1 MSLLVERGEIVGLI
15 GPNGSGKTTLLNVIN
30 GLERADDGTIA
41 LDDRRIERSAG
52 ARRSPAPA
60 SAAPSRRWRLPATP
74 SRPTW
79 RARWRRV
86 RPSCCSTSRRPASA
100 TASGGRCRRLLA
112 SLRDAGRGV
121 LIVDHD
127 IELLSRVCDRLVCLD
142 RGRVIAS
149 GSPAEV
155 RADPR
160 VRASFLGLDGDR
172 GMSAVLEI
180 GDVSVEAGEIVA
192 LLGGNGAGKTTLLE
206 TVLGFHPGRVVLFG
220 RDASAL
226 AVEQRVGLGVGYVPE
241 GRRVFAGLTVRENL
255 EAASSLPAGQRR
267 QRVEEMLALFPML
280 GERPE
285 ARAWLLSG
293 GQQQMLALARALM
306 DRPRLLLLDEPTL
319 GLAPVVVADLLRRL
333 SAMTADGT
341 AILLAEQRAALALGV
356 ARRGVVLSRGQV
368 VRRGSAAE
376 LAADPTLADLMAGA

>member
-1 MSLLVERGEIVGLI
+1 V
-15 GPNGSGKTTLLNVIN
+15 
-30 GLERADDGTIA
+30 
-41 LDDRRIERSAG
+41 
-52 ARRSPAPA
+52 
-60 SAAPSRRWRLPATP
+60 
-74 SRPTW
+74 
-79 RARWRRV
+79 
-86 RPSCCSTSRRPASA
+86 
-100 TASGGRCRRLLA
+100 
-112 SLRDAGRGV
+112 
-121 LIVDHD
+121 
-127 IELLSRVCDRLVCLD
+127 
-142 RGRVIAS
+142 
-149 GSPAEV
+149 
-155 RADPR
+155 
-160 VRASFLGLDGDR
+160 
-172 GMSAVLEI
+172 SAVLEI
-180 GDVSVEAGEIVA
+180 AEVSVDAGEIVA

-226 AVEQRVGLGVGYVPE
+226 AVEQRIGLGVGYVPE

-255 EAASSLPAGQRR
+255 EASSSLPPRQRR

-333 SAMTADGT
+333 SAMTGDGT

-356 ARRGVVLSRGQV
+356 ARRGIVLSRGQV
-368 VRRGSAAE
+368 VRRGSADE
-376 LAADPTLADLMAGA
+376 LAADPTMADLMAGA

>member
-1 MSLLVERGEIVGLI
+1 
-15 GPNGSGKTTLLNVIN
+15 
-30 GLERADDGTIA
+30 
-41 LDDRRIERSAG
+41 
-52 ARRSPAPA
+52 
-60 SAAPSRRWRLPATP
+60 
-74 SRPTW
+74 
-79 RARWRRV
+79 
-86 RPSCCSTSRRPASA
+86 
-100 TASGGRCRRLLA
+100 
-112 SLRDAGRGV
+112 
-121 LIVDHD
+121 
-127 IELLSRVCDRLVCLD
+127 
-142 RGRVIAS
+142 
-149 GSPAEV
+149 
-155 RADPR
+155 
-160 VRASFLGLDGDR
+160 
-172 GMSAVLEI
+172 MSAVLEV

-192 LLGGNGAGKTTLLE
+192 LLGGNGAGKTTLLQ

-220 RDASAL
+220 SDAGTL

-306 DRPRLLLLDEPTL
+306 GRPRLLLLDEPTL

-333 SAMTADGT
+333 SAMTDDGT
-341 AILLAEQRAALALGV
+341 TILLAEQRAALALAV

>member
-1 MSLLVERGEIVGLI
+1 
-15 GPNGSGKTTLLNVIN
+15 
-30 GLERADDGTIA
+30 
-41 LDDRRIERSAG
+41 
-52 ARRSPAPA
+52 
-60 SAAPSRRWRLPATP
+60 
-74 SRPTW
+74 
-79 RARWRRV
+79 
-86 RPSCCSTSRRPASA
+86 
-100 TASGGRCRRLLA
+100 
-112 SLRDAGRGV
+112 
-121 LIVDHD
+121 
-127 IELLSRVCDRLVCLD
+127 
-142 RGRVIAS
+142 
-149 GSPAEV
+149 
-155 RADPR
+155 
-160 VRASFLGLDGDR
+160 
-172 GMSAVLEI
+172 MSAVLEV
-180 GDVSVEAGEIVA
+180 GEVSVEAGEIVA

-220 RDASAL
+220 HDASAL

-255 EAASSLPAGQRR
+255 EASSALPVAQRR

-280 GERPE
+280 GERPK

-341 AILLAEQRAALALGV
+341 AILLAEQRAALALGI

-368 VRRGSAAE
+368 VRRGPAAE
-376 LAADPTLADLMAGA
+376 LAADPALADLMAGA